1 MSLARRFLALQ
12 LGLVVV
18 ISLVVAGVMVWQT
31 HTRVTEQAQA
41 VTRVAT
47 GTLVDDPFVRD
58 ALLSADPHPR
68 LQELTSTL
76 ERDTAVDFITIM
88 TPDGTRITHHDEDLV
103 GQQYLGDRS
112 HALRGE
118 VHTATEVGRL
128 GPSVRTI
135 APVRDRDGSIIGLV
149 SSGVLVNRIAAE
161 SRHELPGLALI
172 VGALL
177 AAASV
182 VCVLV
187 ARYLNRV
194 TDGRSPESLVR
205 GLALNRA
212 VLSRAREGLVLLD
225 PADRPVLS
233 NTRAGELLG
242 VTPGEQRGSSP
253 KDTRFEPYDDARSG
267 PGSPRRGRGLSG
279 PRGIARRRRRPAAE
293 PVPPAV
299 AELLARADTFT
310 DERCTVAGR
319 TLVASCTRV
328 SEDSGLRV
336 LMVQDQTELSRM
348 SGELDTVRTMAAG
361 LRAQTH
367 EHANRMHTVV
377 SLLELERYPQA
388 RDFAAST
395 LEGSVRLGDTARE
408 IEDPYVAAL
417 LAGKTATAHER
428 GVELVV
434 VTHGQVPPLAVDPSE
449 LVSVLGNLVDNAV
462 DAVSGVDPTDRPGE
476 EEPPTVE
483 VELVPSRDGRLVH
496 LTVADNG
503 PGIRSDVRERL
514 FDHGVTTKPAT
525 DAPRG
530 VGLHVVRRV
539 VEGWGTELTV
549 SHEAGAVFSVD
560 IPAQHPAHDREE
572 NR

>member
-58 ALLSADPHPR
+58 TLLSSDPHPR
-68 LQELTSTL
+68 LQELTSAL

-88 TPDGTRITHHDEDLV
+88 TPDGTRITHHDEGLV

-112 HALRGE
+112 QALRGE

-135 APVRDRDGSIIGLV
+135 APVRDRDGTIIGFV

-194 TDGRSPESLVR
+194 TDGRSPEYLVR

-253 KDTRFEPYDDARSG
+253 EDTRFEPYDNAAPPPSPCPRPWPSCSPGRTRSRTNAAPWRDAPWWPRA
-267 PGSPRRGRGLSG
+267 PGSRR
-279 PRGIARRRRRPAAE
+279 
-293 PVPPAV
+293 
-299 AELLARADTFT
+299 
-310 DERCTVAGR
+310 
-319 TLVASCTRV
+319 TR
-328 SEDSGLRV
+328 DC
-336 LMVQDQTELSRM
+336 
-348 SGELDTVRTMAAG
+348 AC
-361 LRAQTH
+361 
-367 EHANRMHTVV
+367 
-377 SLLELERYPQA
+377 
-388 RDFAAST
+388 
-395 LEGSVRLGDTARE
+395 
-408 IEDPYVAAL
+408 
-417 LAGKTATAHER
+417 
-428 GVELVV
+428 
-434 VTHGQVPPLAVDPSE
+434 
-449 LVSVLGNLVDNAV
+449 
-462 DAVSGVDPTDRPGE
+462 
-476 EEPPTVE
+476 
-483 VELVPSRDGRLVH
+483 
-496 LTVADNG
+496 
-503 PGIRSDVRERL
+503 
-514 FDHGVTTKPAT
+514 
-525 DAPRG
+525 
-530 VGLHVVRRV
+530 
-539 VEGWGTELTV
+539 
-549 SHEAGAVFSVD
+549 
-560 IPAQHPAHDREE
+560 
-572 NR
+572 

>member
-47 GTLVDDPFVRD
+47 ETLVDDPFVRD
-58 ALLSADPHPR
+58 ALLSSDPHPR

-112 HALRGE
+112 QALRGE

-135 APVRDRDGSIIGLV
+135 APVWDRDGTIIGLV

-161 SRHELPGLALI
+161 SRHELPGLVLI

-187 ARYLNRV
+187 ARYLSRV

-205 GLALNRA
+205 TLALNRA

-242 VTPGEQRGSSP
+242 VTPGEQRGFSP
-253 KDTRFEPYDDARSG
+253 EDTRFEPYDDARSG
-267 PGSPRRGRGLSG
+267 PGSPRRGRGAGLNA
-279 PRGIARRRRRPAAE
+279 ITRRRRPAAE
-293 PVPPAV
+293 SVPPAV
-299 AELLARADTFT
+299 AGLLSRAATFT

-348 SGELDTVRTMAAG
+348 SGELDTVRTMATG

-462 DAVSGVDPTDRPGE
+462 DAVSDVERDERPDD
-476 EEPPTVE
+476 EPPTVE
-483 VELVPSRDGRLVH
+483 VELVPSRDGRFVH

-503 PGIRSDVRERL
+503 PGIRPDVRERL
-514 FDHGVTTKPAT
+514 FDPGVTTKPAT
-525 DAPRG
+525 DEPRG
-530 VGLHVVRRV
+530 VGLDVVRRA

-560 IPAQHPAHDREE
+560 IPAQHPALDREE

>member
-58 ALLSADPHPR
+58 ALLSSDPHPR

-88 TPDGTRITHHDEDLV
+88 TPDGTRITHHDEGLV

-112 HALRGE
+112 QALRGE

-135 APVRDRDGSIIGLV
+135 APVRDRDGTIIGLV

-253 KDTRFEPYDDARSG
+253 EDTRFEPYDNARSG

-279 PRGIARRRRRPAAE
+279 SRGIARRRRRPAAE

-395 LEGSVRLGDTARE
+395 LEGSVRLGETARE

-417 LAGKTATAHER
+417 LAGKTAMAHER

-434 VTHGQVPPLAVDPSE
+434 VTHERVPPLAVDPSE

-462 DAVSGVDPTDRPGE
+462 DAVSDVERDERPDD
-476 EEPPTVE
+476 EPPTVE
-483 VELVPSRDGRLVH
+483 VELVPSRDGRFVH

-503 PGIRSDVRERL
+503 PGIRPDVRERL
-514 FDHGVTTKPAT
+514 FDPGVTTKPAT

-530 VGLHVVRRV
+530 VGLDVVRRA

-560 IPAQHPAHDREE
+560 IPAQHPALDRKE

>member
-1 MSLARRFLALQ
+1 M
-12 LGLVVV
+12 
-18 ISLVVAGVMVWQT
+18 
-31 HTRVTEQAQA
+31 
-41 VTRVAT
+41 
-47 GTLVDDPFVRD
+47 
-58 ALLSADPHPR
+58 
-68 LQELTSTL
+68 
-76 ERDTAVDFITIM
+76 
-88 TPDGTRITHHDEDLV
+88 
-103 GQQYLGDRS
+103 
-112 HALRGE
+112 
-118 VHTATEVGRL
+118 
-128 GPSVRTI
+128 
-135 APVRDRDGSIIGLV
+135 
-149 SSGVLVNRIAAE
+149 
-161 SRHELPGLALI
+161 
-172 VGALL
+172 
-177 AAASV
+177 
-182 VCVLV
+182 
-187 ARYLNRV
+187 
-194 TDGRSPESLVR
+194 
-205 GLALNRA
+205 
-212 VLSRAREGLVLLD
+212 LLD

-253 KDTRFEPYDDARSG
+253 EDTRFEPYDNARSG

-395 LEGSVRLGDTARE
+395 LEGSVRLGETARE

-434 VTHGQVPPLAVDPSE
+434 VTHERVPPLAVDPSE

-462 DAVSGVDPTDRPGE
+462 DAVSDVERDERPDN
-476 EEPPTVE
+476 EPPTVE
-483 VELVPSRDGRLVH
+483 VELVPSRDGRFVH

-503 PGIRSDVRERL
+503 PGIRPDVRERL
-514 FDHGVTTKPAT
+514 FDPGVTTKPAT

-530 VGLHVVRRV
+530 VGLDVVRRA

-560 IPAQHPAHDREE
+560 IPAQHPALDRKE

>member
-58 ALLSADPHPR
+58 VLLSSDPHPR

-88 TPDGTRITHHDEDLV
+88 TPDGTRITHHDEGLV

-112 HALRGE
+112 QALRGE

-135 APVRDRDGSIIGLV
+135 APVRDRDGTIIGLV

-253 KDTRFEPYDDARSG
+253 EDARFEPYDNARSG

-279 PRGIARRRRRPAAE
+279 SRGIARRRRRPAAE

-299 AELLARADTFT
+299 AELLARADTFA

-395 LEGSVRLGDTARE
+395 LEGSVRLGVTARE

-434 VTHGQVPPLAVDPSE
+434 VTHERVPPLAVDPSE

-462 DAVSGVDPTDRPGE
+462 DAVSDVERDERPDD
-476 EEPPTVE
+476 EPPTVE
-483 VELVPSRDGRLVH
+483 VELVPSRDGRFVH

-503 PGIRSDVRERL
+503 PGIRPDVRERL
-514 FDHGVTTKPAT
+514 FDPGVTTKPAT

-530 VGLHVVRRV
+530 VGLDVVRRA

-560 IPAQHPAHDREE
+560 IPAQHPALDRKE